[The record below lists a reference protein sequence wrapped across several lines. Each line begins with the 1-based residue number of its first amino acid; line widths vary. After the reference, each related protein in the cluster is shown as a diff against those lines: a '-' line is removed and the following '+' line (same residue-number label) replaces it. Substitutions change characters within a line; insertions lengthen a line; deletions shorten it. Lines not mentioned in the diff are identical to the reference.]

1 MDSFL
6 WGAASALWLGI
17 LTSISPCPLATN
29 IAAVSYISNNVTH
42 PRFAFWAGLLYVVG
56 RMITYLILGAIMV
69 ASLLSIPDLSQLL
82 QKHFNIM
89 LGPLLVIAGV
99 FLLGIIRLN
108 VNGFAM
114 SGGTQ
119 KRLESYGIWGAGL
132 FGILFALSFCP
143 VTAALFFGSLV
154 PLSVSHHSSFIYPAV
169 YGIGT
174 GLPVMV
180 IAILIAMGAK
190 YIGEFFNRVKRF
202 ELWARR
208 LTGGIFILVGI
219 YFILVYIV
227 GLDLGF

>member
-1 MDSFL
+1 MDSYL
-6 WGAASALWLGI
+6 WGAASAVWLGI

-29 IAAVSYISNNVTH
+29 IAAVSYISNNVTR
-42 PRFAFWAGLLYVVG
+42 PQLTLWAGLLYVTG
-56 RMITYLILGAIMV
+56 RMVTYLILGAIMV
-69 ASLLSIPDLSQLL
+69 ASLLSIPDLSLLL

-89 LGPLLVIAGV
+89 LGPLLLIAGV

-108 VNGFAM
+108 VNGFSM
-114 SGGTQ
+114 TGKTQ
-119 KRLESYGIWGAGL
+119 RKLESYGIWGAGL

-154 PLSVSHHSSFIYPAV
+154 PLSVTHHSSFVYPAV

-180 IAILIAMGAK
+180 VAILIAMGAK

-202 ELWARR
+202 ELWARK
-208 LTGGIFILVGI
+208 LTGGIFILVGV

-227 GLDLGF
+227 GVDLGF